1 MAYDAKV
8 VANYF
13 LDLAEHDQIP
23 VGPLKLQ
30 KLVYLA
36 HGWYLVFFGKPLI
49 ENEIEAWRYGP
60 VVPSLYTAF
69 KRFGASAIT
78 EKAVVPGNRP
88 TLAEDARQLIEQV
101 WNKYKKF
108 SASQL
113 STLTHEPGS
122 AWHWTMKNSWP
133 FEPLTIS
140 DALIADEFQRR
151 QQKANGRTAC

>member
-13 LDLAEHDQIP
+13 LELAERDRVP

-36 HGWYLVFFGKPLI
+36 HGWYLAFFGKPLI
-49 ENEIEAWRYGP
+49 KNEIEAWRYGP
-60 VVPSLYTAF
+60 VVPSLYREF

-78 EKAVVPGNRP
+78 ERAVLPNNLP
-88 TLAEDARQLIEQV
+88 AIDEDGRQLIEQV
-101 WNKYKKF
+101 WNKYKNF
-108 SASQL
+108 SPSQL

-122 AWHWTMKNSWP
+122 AWHLTMKNSWP
-133 FEPLTIS
+133 FEPLTIT

-151 QQKANGRTAC
+151 RQKINGRAAS